1 MEIADDDL
9 NTEKLIQVSLGLPFV
24 IVITDDDIAD
34 FVEDDDR
41 Y

>member
-9 NTEKLIQVSLGLPFV
+9 NTEKLIQVSLGLPSV
-24 IVITDDDIAD
+24 KVITDDDIAD
-34 FVEDDDR
+34 FVEYDGS

>member
-9 NTEKLIQVSLGLPFV
+9 NIEKLIQVSLRLPSV
-24 IVITDDDIAD
+24 KVITDDSI
-34 FVEDDDR
+34 